1 MKKTL
6 LIATVITF
14 SQGIMA
20 QITQA
25 NEPANG
31 ASATMYLCDSN
42 TMKLDAVTGA
52 TAVWDYSSLAMYAGE
67 TRTIEQLAAATAP
80 NASDFPSSSSAF
92 AIEGLLTTYM
102 TSSTSSRVSQ
112 GFVYSEPNLGDIVA
126 TWDTDEAT
134 MMTYPFALSAS
145 VTDNFSGTV
154 AVPGFGDLP
163 ATGST
168 TATFDGTGTMMFP
181 SAVTVSGVNRVKTV
195 TNATLSTFIGTVDV
209 DITQYDYY
217 DYATTNLPI
226 FTLTNVVISGGPLP
240 EPLETQLVLS
250 KYPGGIVG
258 LENNDAIEFAMFPN
272 PANDELTVTGE
283 FNEASMTIVNA
294 VGQVVVSKTI
304 ASGEK
309 VNIAELNSGMYI
321 VKIEKDGITTVKNLS
336 VR

>member
-14 SQGIMA
+14 SQGVMA

-31 ASATMYLCDSN
+31 ATASMYLCDSN
-42 TMKLDAVTGA
+42 TMKLDTETGA
-52 TAVWDYSSLAMYAGE
+52 SAMWDYTNLAMYAGE
-67 TRTIEQLAAATAP
+67 TRTIQQMAAATAP
-80 NASDFPSSSSAF
+80 NASDFTSSSTAF

-102 TSSTSSRVSQ
+102 TSSSSDRVSQ
-112 GFVYSEPNLGDIVA
+112 GFVYTEASLGDIVA

-134 MMTYPFALSAS
+134 LMTYPFALSAS

-154 AVPGFGDLP
+154 SVPGFGDLP

-168 TATFDGTGTMMFP
+168 TTTFDGTGTMMFP
-181 SAVTVSGVNRVKTV
+181 SAVTVTGVNRVKTV
-195 TNATLSTFIGTVDV
+195 TNATLTTFFGTVDV
-209 DITQYDYY
+209 DITQYDYF
-217 DYATTNLPI
+217 DFATTNLPI
-226 FTLTNVVISGGPLP
+226 FTLTNVVLSGGPLP
-240 EPLETQLVLS
+240 QPMETQLVLS

-258 LENNDAIEFAMFPN
+258 VENNNAIEFAMFPN

-294 VGQVVVSKTI
+294 VGQVVVSKTVT
-304 ASGEK
+304 SGEK
-309 VNIAELNSGMYI
+309 VNIADLNTGMYI